1 MFKTIRNSVV
11 SVSVLVL
18 LGISPFSMAE
28 ADTLLTLKEAEQQAL
43 LDDPMLASSDALAEA
58 LEEAAVA
65 DGQLPDPKMKVSLFN
80 YPTDTFD
87 FEQEPI
93 TQFRF
98 GVAQHFPRGDTLEY
112 KSKRTLSMAS
122 GARANSADANL
133 KIVRDVRKSWLERY
147 YWLQT
152 ERIVSANRRLFNQ
165 LVDITQS
172 QYAAGRRNQ
181 QDVLRAELELGLL
194 DDRLSHIKQQQQA
207 AEASLGKWIG
217 GDALRPLPAELPELS
232 AVPALTQIEGKL
244 ASHPGIQS
252 AMANVEANQNSVSIA
267 REAYKP
273 AWTFGVDYGIR
284 DGQNPAGVDRP
295 DLVAATLQFDLPLF
309 TSKRQDKRLTS
320 AQKRTS
326 AALSQRD
333 DKFRE
338 MQRELNENY
347 SKWQRLGERV
357 QRYDDALIRQAREST
372 KATYNA
378 YQSDSTDFATL
389 MRANITEL
397 NTRLQALRLRVD
409 RAKVQAQLLY
419 LAGEKS

>member
-1 MFKTIRNSVV
+1 MFTTIRNSVV
-11 SVSVLVL
+11 STTVVLFLGMSSSL
-18 LGISPFSMAE
+18 LAGQDDPLS
-28 ADTLLTLKEAEQQAL
+28 LQEAEKTAL
-43 LDDPMLASSDALAEA
+43 LDDPMLASSNALAEA
-58 LEEAAVA
+58 LDEAAIA

-80 YPTDTFD
+80 YPTDSFE

-98 GVAQHFPRGDTLEY
+98 GVAQHVPRGDTLEY
-112 KSKRTLSMAS
+112 KSKRTQSMAT

-147 YWLQT
+147 YWIQA
-152 ERIVSANRRLFNQ
+152 ERIVSTNRRLFNQ

-194 DDRLSHIKQQQQA
+194 DDRITHIKQQQQA
-207 AEASLGKWIG
+207 AEANLGKWIG
-217 GDALRPLPAELPELS
+217 GDALRPLPVELPVLAAISSLSELE
-232 AVPALTQIEGKL
+232 AKL
-244 ASHPGIQS
+244 SSHPNIQS
-252 AMANVEANQNSVSIA
+252 SMANVEANQNSVRIA

-273 AWTFGVDYGIR
+273 AMTFGVDYGIR
-284 DGQNPAGVDRP
+284 DGENAAGVDRP
-295 DLVAATLQFDLPLF
+295 DLVAATLQFDVPLF
-309 TSKRQDKRLTS
+309 TSKRQDKRLS
-320 AQKRTS
+320 AAQKRAA

-333 DKFRE
+333 DKYRD
-338 MQRELNENY
+338 MQRMLNDNY
-347 SKWQRLGERV
+347 AKWTRLGERV
-357 QRYDDALIRQAREST
+357 QRYDDALLSQARETT

-389 MRANITEL
+389 MRSNITEL

-409 RAKVQAQLLY
+409 RAKVQSQLLY
-419 LAGEKS
+419 LSGEQS